1 MSYTA
6 LYRKFRP
13 NDFNDVKGQD
23 HIVTTLRNQVKA
35 GRVGHAFLFCGS
47 RGTGK
52 TTVAKVLGKV
62 VNCEN
67 PEEGNPCNQCHMCK
81 GIDNQTTMNVIE
93 IDAASNNGVDSVRE
107 IVEEVRY
114 SPTEGKYKV
123 YIMDEVHMLSTGAF
137 NALLKTL
144 EEPPSYV
151 IFILATTE
159 VHKIPVTILS
169 RCQRYDF
176 KRITIDTITDRL
188 SDLMDEEGIQVEEK
202 ALRYIARVAD
212 GSMRD
217 ALSLLDQC
225 ISFYLGESITYDN
238 VLDVLGAV
246 DTKIYSDLLQ
256 MIRKQDASG
265 CIRLLDEVESHGS
278 ELGQF
283 VTEFIWYLRNLLLV
297 KTSDDVSDLVIE
309 VSSENMELLKE
320 EASKVDEVILIRYIR
335 ILSELSNEIRYAS
348 RKRVLIEVG
357 LIKLCRPEME
367 KNLDS
372 IYDRLSKLED
382 KIENGLVVSQ
392 AINLGTAGVPNVGG
406 SSREAPQ
413 KEPGDNDK
421 EKILPE
427 AVPEDLKEVAKNWKT
442 IVTNIGKKSPALNNI
457 LQVSTLSIEGTSL
470 QIVVY
475 DSLDKDFIDRESHIE
490 IIEGTISQMIGK
502 QVQIT
507 TRYLDK
513 TKEELSNVTDLEKLI
528 NVPIE
533 YE

>member
-123 YIMDEVHMLSTGAF
+123 YIIDEVHMLSTGAF

-256 MIRKQDASG
+256 MIQKQDATG
-265 CIRLLDEVESHGS
+265 CI
-278 ELGQF
+278 
-283 VTEFIWYLRNLLLV
+283 
-297 KTSDDVSDLVIE
+297 
-309 VSSENMELLKE
+309 
-320 EASKVDEVILIRYIR
+320 KV
-335 ILSELSNEIRYAS
+335 A
-348 RKRVLIEVG
+348 
-357 LIKLCRPEME
+357 
-367 KNLDS
+367 
-372 IYDRLSKLED
+372 
-382 KIENGLVVSQ
+382 
-392 AINLGTAGVPNVGG
+392 
-406 SSREAPQ
+406 
-413 KEPGDNDK
+413 
-421 EKILPE
+421 
-427 AVPEDLKEVAKNWKT
+427 
-442 IVTNIGKKSPALNNI
+442 
-457 LQVSTLSIEGTSL
+457 
-470 QIVVY
+470 
-475 DSLDKDFIDRESHIE
+475 
-490 IIEGTISQMIGK
+490 
-502 QVQIT
+502 
-507 TRYLDK
+507 
-513 TKEELSNVTDLEKLI
+513 
-528 NVPIE
+528 
-533 YE
+533 